1 MQVVCLVA
9 KWWKLVVFSSI
20 LFIHVE
26 NIWKLV
32 YVCKNWNKFLYENNV
47 YLEIV
52 VSCIKAQSIT
62 QSCGDQ
68 LLNVPLLFLLF
79 VEWEAGW
86 GGSVECDRAV
96 HSLRRCA
103 AGSHRRVRARRSDVG
118 FWSCGAHVH
127 DRGLSAVT
135 PNSAQPYILLYI
147 SVYKCLLIFI

>member
-1 MQVVCLVA
+1 MKVVCLVA
-9 KWWKLVVFSSI
+9 KWWKLVVFCLHTSKM
-20 LFIHVE
+20 FE
-26 NIWKLV
+26 NLV
-32 YVCKNWNKFLYENNV
+32 YVCKNLNRVFSSKNNV

-79 VEWEAGW
+79 AEWEADW

-118 FWSCGAHVH
+118 FWSRGAHVH

-147 SVYKCLLIFI
+147 SVYKCLLIFT